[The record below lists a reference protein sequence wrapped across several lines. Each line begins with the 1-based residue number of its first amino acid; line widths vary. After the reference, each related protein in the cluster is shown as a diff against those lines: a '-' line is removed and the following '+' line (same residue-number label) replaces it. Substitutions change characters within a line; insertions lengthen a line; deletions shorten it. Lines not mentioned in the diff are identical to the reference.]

1 MSRDSQSSLKQ
12 EEINPKSALHRP
24 EEEYSKLANEPLEDP
39 IVKAELD
46 KGHEKYNSLMKLQL
60 ELILKGGIPSSETI

>member
-12 EEINPKSALHRP
+12 EKTNPKSALHRP

-46 KGHEKYNSLMKLQL
+46 KGHEKYNGLNEIAVRAHSKRR
-60 ELILKGGIPSSETI
+60 KSK